1 MNKGVVKRIN
11 ARLILSLA
19 LIVSTTCTSVN
30 GRLERPFSTLDEI
43 FRSFSADGLGCA
55 AIVLRKGIQ
64 VYANASGVIAKNSAK
79 PLSPEMS
86 FDTGSVSKSFTASLL
101 LYFADQGRL
110 SLHSPVSNYVDSLPE
125 WGRDV
130 SVEDLLAMR
139 SGVPDFRVAAGN
151 APGWKEDYL
160 YDSTSKTS
168 DAVTFDDVMQSI
180 RSMPALKFLPGTQ
193 YDYSNSNYT
202 LLRAVAEQITGTA
215 FSTLI
220 IDHAHDMANVN
231 LSTPRFTEGLREVP
245 SEVVGHD
252 LGLNEE
258 SVASVSHWDVL
269 GPSSVWISIDDL
281 ARWGNALIS
290 DEQAFANQSRLRT
303 QREGEEDQPRGYAAG
318 FMVLHRKG
326 ERIVYHLGGTEGFS
340 SGLLIRPE
348 HEEVLAFSCNMSPQL
363 LIQSGTTGSASELF
377 KVNREL
383 VFLNAWLVD

>member
-1 MNKGVVKRIN
+1 MKEGVVMRFN
-11 ARLILSLA
+11 ATLSLSLA
-19 LIVSTTCTSVN
+19 LIVSTACTTVKASP
-30 GRLERPFSTLDEI
+30 ERPFGALDEI
-43 FRSFSADGLGCA
+43 FQSFSADGPGCA
-55 AIVLRKGIQ
+55 AIVLRKGNQ
-64 VYANASGVIAKNSAK
+64 VYANASGVIARNSDK
-79 PLSPEMS
+79 PLSPEMR
-86 FDTGSVSKSFTASLL
+86 FDTGSVSKTFTASLL
-101 LYFADQGRL
+101 LYLTDQGRL

-125 WGRDV
+125 WGHNV
-130 SVEDLLAMR
+130 SIEDLLAMR

-151 APGWKEDYL
+151 APGWREDYL
-160 YDSTSKTS
+160 YGSTRKTS

-180 RSMPALKFLPGTQ
+180 RSMSALKFLPGTQ

-202 LLRAVAEQITGTA
+202 LLRAVAEQITATA

-220 IDHAHDMANVN
+220 TDHAHGMASVN
-231 LSTPRFTEGLREVP
+231 LSTPRFTEGLREAP

-303 QREGEEDQPRGYAAG
+303 QREGVEDQPRGYAAG
-318 FMVLHRKG
+318 FMVLHRGG

-377 KVNREL
+377 KAGREL
-383 VFLNAWLVD
+383 VFLNAWLAD